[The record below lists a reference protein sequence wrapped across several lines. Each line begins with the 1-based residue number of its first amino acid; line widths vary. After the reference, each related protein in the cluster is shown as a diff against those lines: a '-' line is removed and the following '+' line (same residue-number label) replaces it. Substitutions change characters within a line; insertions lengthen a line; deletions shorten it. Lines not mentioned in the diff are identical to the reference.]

1 MSRLCVLAGV
11 VCCTV
16 GFLQANVT
24 LATLGLVLG
33 LLGGMEVRRQ
43 CP

>member
-11 VCCTV
+11 VCSTV
-16 GFLQANVT
+16 GFLRADVT
-24 LATLGLVLG
+24 LAALGLVLG
-33 LLGGMEVRRQ
+33 MLGAMEVRRQ